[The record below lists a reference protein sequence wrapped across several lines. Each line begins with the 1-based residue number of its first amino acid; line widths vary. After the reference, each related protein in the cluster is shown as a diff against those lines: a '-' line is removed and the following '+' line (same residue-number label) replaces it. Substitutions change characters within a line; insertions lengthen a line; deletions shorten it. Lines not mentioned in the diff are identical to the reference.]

1 MKEDIPKK
9 TVYRLSLYNRCLE
22 RLRGTSVNT
31 ISSETLARAA
41 GVKPTQLR
49 KDLAYCGQV
58 GKRGLGY
65 EIELLHDRLTT
76 TLGHTSLQPVIL
88 VGAGNLGAALLRYH
102 GFAREGFE
110 IVAAFDSN
118 PPPKIADIQTP
129 VFAMGRLE
137 KFVREQT
144 IKIAILCIPAAAAQ
158 EVCNELVQNG
168 IQAILNFA
176 PLILQVPET
185 ITVNNVNLAIELESL
200 GYFIK

>member
-22 RLRGTSVNT
+22 RLAASPNGTV
-31 ISSETLARAA
+31 SSETLARVA

-65 EIELLHDRLTT
+65 EIELLHSRLTA
-76 TLGHTSLQPVIL
+76 TLGHTALQPVIL
-88 VGAGNLGAALLRYH
+88 IGAGNLGAALLRYT

-110 IVAAFDSN
+110 IVAAFDTQ
-118 PPPKIADIQTP
+118 PPPRTSDLPAP
-129 VFAMGRLE
+129 VFGMNRLE

-144 IKIAILCIPAAAAQ
+144 IKIAILCIPATTAQ
-158 EVCNELVQNG
+158 EVCNQLVKNG

-176 PLILQVPET
+176 PLILQVPENV
-185 ITVNNVNLAIELESL
+185 TVNNVNLAIELESL